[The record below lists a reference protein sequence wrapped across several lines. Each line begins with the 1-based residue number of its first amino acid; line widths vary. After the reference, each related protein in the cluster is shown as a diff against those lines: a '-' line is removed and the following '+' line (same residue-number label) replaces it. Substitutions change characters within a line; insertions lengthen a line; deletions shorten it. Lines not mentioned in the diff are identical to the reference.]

1 MKHTDLQLNQYGIE
15 QCLPGHYFGPATRDH
30 YLLHYVLEGEGIFE
44 SGGHTYRLRRG
55 QGFLICP
62 DEISYYEADT
72 SNPWHYCWLGF
83 HGAQA
88 ESFLIQANLTS
99 ASPIFTYDK
108 DDLLYRYMEQ
118 IIQSKNLNRS
128 RDLRLTG
135 LLYMLL
141 SLLVET
147 GTAEQATDKRENR
160 KKQYVKQVID
170 FIEHNYA
177 SKISVSRIASMIG
190 LDRSYLCSIFKANVH
205 FSIQDYL
212 ILYRI
217 NKACELIEHSEL
229 SIGDISRS
237 VGYDDPLLFS
247 KIFKKTKGLSPRQ
260 FRSSLVKDL
269 APFVEK

>member
-1 MKHTDLQLNQYGIE
+1 MKHTDLQLNQYGTQ
-15 QCLPGHYFGPATRDH
+15 QCLPGHCHGPDARDH
-30 YLLHYVLEGEGIFE
+30 YLLHYVLDGEGIFE
-44 SGGHTYRLRRG
+44 SGGRTYRLRRG
-55 QGFLICP
+55 QGFLISP
-62 DEISYYEADT
+62 GEINYYEAD
-72 SNPWHYCWLGF
+72 SSKPWHYCWLGF

-88 ESFLIQANLTS
+88 ESLLIQANLMS
-99 ASPIFTYDK
+99 ASPIFTYDR

-118 IIQSKNLNRS
+118 IIHSKDLSRS

-147 GTAEQATDKRENR
+147 GSARLAADKKENR
-160 KKQYVKQVID
+160 KEQYVKQVID
-170 FIEHNYA
+170 FIELNYA
-177 SKISVSRIASMIG
+177 SKISVSRIAYVIG
-190 LDRSYLCSIFKANVH
+190 LDRSYLCSIFKASIR

-260 FRSSLVKDL
+260 FRGSLVKN
-269 APFVEK
+269 